1 LNPEGPNSKGAEI
14 RGGNVFALQVE
25 KSEVIFVDNAILQ
38 SAALFY
44 APVEFVYLLSKKEY
58 GQSQNKNLST
68 S

>member
-14 RGGNVFALQVE
+14 RGGDVFALQVE
-25 KSEVIFVDNAILQ
+25 KSEVIIVDNAILQ

-44 APVEFVYLLSKKEY
+44 APVEFVYLLNKKEY

-68 S
+68 F

>member
-14 RGGNVFALQVE
+14 RGGDVFALQVE
-25 KSEVIFVDNAILQ
+25 KSEVIIVDNAILQ

-68 S
+68 F

>member
-14 RGGNVFALQVE
+14 RGGDVFALQVE
-25 KSEVIFVDNAILQ
+25 KSEVIIVDNAILQ
-38 SAALFY
+38 SATLFY

-68 S
+68 F